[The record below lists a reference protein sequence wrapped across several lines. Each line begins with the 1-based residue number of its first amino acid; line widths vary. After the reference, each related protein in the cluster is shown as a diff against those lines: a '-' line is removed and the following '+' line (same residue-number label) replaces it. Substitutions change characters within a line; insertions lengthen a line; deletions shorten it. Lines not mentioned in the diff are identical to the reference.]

1 MRTVNNILFFLLA
14 LIFFSCTKEID
25 IKVPD
30 YQQRLVVEGVV
41 EPNEKPYVLLTWTAP
56 YFGNSAYT
64 DYEQYFVK
72 GAVVTVYDGVSVDT
86 LKELFPG
93 QGLYYQAMTMT
104 GVTGRTYDLTVT
116 INGKTW
122 TSTTNLLPAVPL
134 DSLFFKP
141 EVNDSLGF
149 IWAHF
154 KEPAG
159 VQNQYRWY
167 AMRINKDSR
176 FLAPF
181 NSAFDDKFIDGKE
194 FDFAYDRGVEP
205 NSQNIEDS
213 NIERGYF
220 KKGDSVVV
228 KFCSI
233 GNKEYRY
240 LRSYYLN
247 LMSNGNPFASPST
260 LESNISGDGIGL
272 WCGYGTYIKG
282 VRLQ

>member
-1 MRTVNNILFFLLA
+1 
-14 LIFFSCTKEID
+14 
-25 IKVPD
+25 
-30 YQQRLVVEGVV
+30 VVEGVV
-41 EPNEKPYVLLTWTAP
+41 EPGERPYVILTWTAP
-56 YFGNSAYT
+56 YFGNTAYS
-64 DYEQYFVK
+64 DYQQYFVK
-72 GAVVTVYDGVSVDT
+72 DAIVTVYDGTSTDT
-86 LKELFPG
+86 LKEVFPG
-93 QGLYYQAMTMT
+93 QGLYYQALNMIGTT
-104 GVTGRTYDLTVT
+104 GKTYDLSVT
-116 INGKTW
+116 ANGKTYTAT
-122 TSTTNLLPAVPL
+122 TSLLPPIPL

-141 EVNDSLGF
+141 EVGDTLGF
-149 IWAHF
+149 LWAHF

-159 VQNQYRWY
+159 LGQQYRWY
-167 AMRINKDSR
+167 AQRVGKDSR

-194 FDFAYDRGVEP
+194 FDFAYDRGKEP

-220 KKGDSVVV
+220 KKGDSVLV

-260 LESNISGDGIGL
+260 LESNINGGGIGL
-272 WCGYGTYIKG
+272 WCGYGASIKS
-282 VRLQ
+282 VRLK